1 MKKALLMIAVVA
13 CLAACKKD
21 KNPQITSGLFG
32 KWELAYRHGGFSPS
46 VKVSN
51 TGDMYQFNSDSTYV
65 RYVDNKATANGQFSI
80 NIYETRDTLKF
91 GLIKFTNP
99 NSTEAWTETPHSVI
113 IGSSIADGP
122 SYEYVKV
129 K

>member
-1 MKKALLMIAVVA
+1 MKKVLMIIAVVA
-13 CLAACKKD
+13 CFAACKKD
-21 KNPQITSGLFG
+21 EKVKVTPGLFG

-46 VKVSN
+46 VKVNN
-51 TGDMYQFNSDSTYV
+51 TGDMYQFNADSSYV
-65 RYVDNKATANGQFSI
+65 RYIDNKATASGKFSI

-91 GLIKFTNP
+91 GIIKFTNP
-99 NSTEAWTETPHSVI
+99 NSTEAWTGTPHSII

-122 SYEYVKV
+122 AYEYVKV

>member
-1 MKKALLMIAVVA
+1 MKKVLMMIAVVA
-13 CLAACKKD
+13 CFAACKKD
-21 KNPQITSGLFG
+21 EKLQVTPGLFG
-32 KWELAYRHGGFSPS
+32 KWELAYRHGGLSPS
-46 VKVSN
+46 VKVNN
-51 TGDMYQFNSDSTYV
+51 TGDMYQFNSDSSYV
-65 RYVDNKATANGQFSI
+65 RYIDNKATASGKFSI

-91 GLIKFTNP
+91 GIIKFTNP
-99 NSTEAWTETPHSVI
+99 NSSEAWAETPHSII